1 MNHFLVLLKAR
12 NLELLRDKA
21 TWIWN
26 FIFPLVLIIGIAVIF
41 GGKDTMLYKVG
52 VIGKDNQSIASFKT
66 TRYLQFIDYVER
78 DAALNKLRHQQLDL
92 VLEGSTETKYW
103 INDTSPQGYLLEK
116 ILLAG
121 ANNSVMQKQV
131 VSGKQIRYLDWVLP
145 GILGINMMSCSFF
158 GVGFVIVR
166 YRKNGVLKRLKA
178 TPVNAFEFLSA
189 QVVSRLLMLLVVI
202 VVQFVSMNW
211 LFNFFVQGSYSLLLL
226 IALLGS
232 TALIS
237 LGLLMASRT
246 SSEELAAGLINLLT
260 WPMMLL
266 SGVWFSLEGAP
277 ALVQKA
283 ALIFPLTH
291 ILKAARAVMLDN
303 ASVVDISPEIA
314 ALSVMTL
321 VFLTAAALRFK
332 WLTD

>member
-41 GGKDTMLYKVG
+41 GGKESALYKVG
-52 VIGKDNQSIASFKT
+52 VVGADNPSIAAFKT
-66 TRYLQFIDYVER
+66 TRYLQFIDYAAR
-78 DAALNKLRHQQLDL
+78 DVALKKLQHQQLDL
-92 VLEGSTETKYW
+92 VLEGGSETNYW
-103 INDTSPQGYLLEK
+103 VNDTSPQGYLLEK
-116 ILLAG
+116 ILLASS
-121 ANNSVMQKQV
+121 NNSPLQKQV
-131 VSGKQIRYLDWVLP
+131 VNGRQVRYLDWVLP

-202 VVQFVSMNW
+202 VFQFVSMNF
-211 LFNFFVQGSYSLLLL
+211 LFDFFVQGSYSLLLL
-226 IALLGS
+226 IAMLGTTS
-232 TALIS
+232 LIS

-266 SGVWFSLEGAP
+266 SGVWFSLEGTP
-277 ALVQKA
+277 ELVQKA
-283 ALIFPLTH
+283 ALLFPLTH

-303 ASVVDISPEIA
+303 AGLVDVTPEILTLLA
-314 ALSVMTL
+314 MTL
-321 VFLTAAALRFK
+321 LFLITAALRFK
-332 WLTD
+332 WVAD